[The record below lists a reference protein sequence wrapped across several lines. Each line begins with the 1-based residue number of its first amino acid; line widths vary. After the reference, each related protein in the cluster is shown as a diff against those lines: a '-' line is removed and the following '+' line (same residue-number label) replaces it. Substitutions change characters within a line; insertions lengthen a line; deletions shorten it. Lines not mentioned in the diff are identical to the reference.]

1 VKHAGCFHFLRKAAR
16 EFAAETNWDRSK
28 QNEKM
33 KRSNLM
39 NYGLTASITLVSSL
53 ASCAWAEIQTTGV
66 IGAPKSHQG
75 NE

>member
-1 VKHAGCFHFLRKAAR
+1 
-16 EFAAETNWDRSK
+16 
-28 QNEKM
+28 M

-39 NYGLTASITLVSSL
+39 NYGLTASITLVGSL

-66 IGAPKSHQG
+66 IGAPKSNQG